1 MNRLKG
7 LSALAGSLLAVLL
20 MTQAAPAAAAAAP
33 AKPKVAVAVK
43 ASPAK
48 HTGKCPVTVGFTAKI
63 KVSAPTVV
71 AYRWLR
77 GDGSKSAVKT
87 VKVNRTKILKDR
99 ATFRGNLKGW
109 QALQVLSPR
118 EVVSRKAAFTIS
130 CAPQGGGGN
139 GDNGGDGGVDPQ
151 GPAEGQG
158 PDGPG
163 GEQGG
168 TENGE

>member
-43 ASPAK
+43 AGPAK

-87 VKVNRTKILKDR
+87 VKVNGTKILKDR

-109 QALQVLSPR
+109 QALEVLSPR
-118 EVVSRKAAFTIS
+118 KVVSKKATFAIS
-130 CAPQGGGGN
+130 CAPQSGGGN

-158 PDGPG
+158 
-163 GEQGG
+163 G